1 MSFAFTTDRKKKF
14 KELLRRY
21 PDKRS
26 LALPILHMAQEQE
39 GYLAPDTITALA
51 GMLDI
56 RPADLLDTL
65 SFYTMFQTKP
75 TGKFLLQV
83 CQTLSCSL
91 AGADELVDH
100 IGDRFNLKVGDTT
113 EDGTFTLL
121 KVECLGSCGTAP
133 VIQINDDYYEKM
145 TLSKVDRVLGKM
157 K

>member
-1 MSFAFTTDRKKKF
+1 MRFAFTADRKKQF
-14 KELLRRY
+14 KELLLRY

-26 LALPILHMAQEQE
+26 LALPILHLVQEQE
-39 GYLAPDTITALA
+39 RYLSPDTIETLA
-51 GMLDI
+51 GMI
-56 RPADLLDTL
+56 NIQSADLLDTL

-145 TLSKVDRVLGKM
+145 TLAKVDRVLGKM